1 MRTRWSIDC
10 AKAQRLQLLI
20 RHAPTPSGQSLG
32 NVAQARQ
39 VRFVFRSCLG
49 DSCSADSCVNQIVN
63 DESVISVRRV
73 LRHRKSSSGETMV
86 SRVAPRPS
94 SDSEKVRRLIADYAS
109 IDAKQVTDEAHLSGD
124 LGLDWLDQLELLVLI
139 EDEFTGVEFFANS
152 TAGQIELV
160 GDLIRQVEQR
170 FILEQ
175 KKPQQVICWGQWF
188 SLRHEKGSPIPLT
201 RG

>member
-1 MRTRWSIDC
+1 MLR
-10 AKAQRLQLLI
+10 
-20 RHAPTPSGQSLG
+20 
-32 NVAQARQ
+32 
-39 VRFVFRSCLG
+39 RFVSRRFVY
-49 DSCSADSCVNQIVN
+49 ADSRVNQIVN

-94 SDSEKVRRLIADYAS
+94 SDAEKVRRLIADYAS

-170 FILEQ
+170 NAA
-175 KKPQQVICWGQWF
+175 P
-188 SLRHEKGSPIPLT
+188 T
-201 RG
+201 RRSAA

>member
-1 MRTRWSIDC
+1 
-10 AKAQRLQLLI
+10 
-20 RHAPTPSGQSLG
+20 
-32 NVAQARQ
+32 
-39 VRFVFRSCLG
+39 
-49 DSCSADSCVNQIVN
+49 
-63 DESVISVRRV
+63 
-73 LRHRKSSSGETMV
+73 MV

-94 SDSEKVRRLIADYAS
+94 SDAEKVRRLIADYAS

-124 LGLDWLDQLELLVLI
+124 LGLDWLEQLELLVLI

-201 RG
+201 RGKLHRFP